1 MRENESIGER
11 GKENKYFETRAKKI
25 RVLQRTNRRIVLMT
39 VRAYVIRRI
48 IVIIPTFFFIS
59 ILIFSL
65 IHLAPGDPVQAM
77 VGRHPPSREAMQIL
91 REQLGLDQPVPVQYL
106 LWVSRLLSGDLG
118 YSYVSGRLVWDLVSE
133 KLWHTIE
140 LMLLA
145 EIVSVA
151 IAVILGVIAAVKHHS
166 IIDAICSL
174 GALIG
179 YSAPTFWL
187 GLIGILVFAMMLKW
201 LPAFGILTPGVTF
214 ASPLHAL
221 VDHLKHLILPVSIL
235 IITWTAYLFRLVRSS
250 MLEVLQQ
257 DYITTA
263 RAKGV
268 RERVVIYKHAL
279 RNALLPVVTYLGFSM
294 GFLLSGAAV
303 IEFIFSW
310 PGLGDFMV
318 TVARIQDYPVIMGLA
333 MIIALMVLF
342 ANLAA
347 DVTYA
352 VIDPRIRYD

>member
-1 MRENESIGER
+1 
-11 GKENKYFETRAKKI
+11 
-25 RVLQRTNRRIVLMT
+25 MT
-39 VRAYVIRRI
+39 LRAYLIRRV

-59 ILIFSL
+59 VLIFSL

-77 VGRHPPSREAMQIL
+77 VGRHPPDREAMQML

-106 LWVSRLLSGDLG
+106 LWASRLVRGDLG
-118 YSYVSGRLVWDLVSE
+118 YSYVSGRPVWEMISE
-133 KLWHTIE
+133 KIWNTLE
-140 LMLLA
+140 LMLFA
-145 EIVSVA
+145 EIVSVL

-166 IIDAICSL
+166 LIDATCSL
-174 GALIG
+174 TALVG
-179 YSAPTFWL
+179 YSAPNFWL
-187 GLIGILVFAMMLKW
+187 ALIGILVFSMMLRW
-201 LPAFGILTPGVTF
+201 LPAFGTASQGVTF
-214 ASPLHAL
+214 GSPLLAII
-221 VDHLKHLILPVSIL
+221 DHLKHLVLPVSIL
-235 IITWTAYLFRLVRSS
+235 IITWTAYLYRLVRAS

-268 RERVVIYKHAL
+268 KERVVIYKHAL

-303 IEFIFSW
+303 LEFIFSW

-318 TVARIQDYPVIMGLA
+318 QVASARDYPVIMGLS

-352 VIDPRIRYD
+352 LIDPRIRYD